1 MTEPNGGTSPG
12 RTTAASGDASDD
24 TGSPAPPR
32 GPDSVEP
39 SPASATAENESASDL
54 TDSSRETSEPAASR
68 PASGEGPLHTSD
80 LVQRGDQ
87 ATGNTEPAVAQDG
100 DEGSG
105 PPLVSDADD
114 YLSRWQT
121 IQAGFVDEPKR
132 AVQDAD
138 SLVAEVMQR
147 LAESFATE
155 RDRLD
160 QQWSGGQEAGTEELR
175 VALQRYRSF
184 FNRLLKT

>member
-1 MTEPNGGTSPG
+1 MTELESETG
-12 RTTAASGDASDD
+12 RTREAQSSGDVGDATSA
-24 TGSPAPPR
+24 PAPP
-32 GPDSVEP
+32 G
-39 SPASATAENESASDL
+39 
-54 TDSSRETSEPAASR
+54 
-68 PASGEGPLHTSD
+68 SGEGRLRTSD

-87 ATGNTEPAVAQDG
+87 DSATSEAAADSQG
-100 DEGSG
+100 DDAG
-105 PPLVSDADD
+105 PPLVSDADS
-114 YLSRWQT
+114 YLSRWQAV
-121 IQAGFVDEPKR
+121 QAAFVDEPKR

-155 RDRLD
+155 RDRLE

-175 VALQRYRSF
+175 LALQRYRSF

>member
-1 MTEPNGGTSPG
+1 MTELESETG
-12 RTTAASGDASDD
+12 RTREAQSSGDVGDA
-24 TGSPAPPR
+24 TTAPAPP
-32 GPDSVEP
+32 G
-39 SPASATAENESASDL
+39 
-54 TDSSRETSEPAASR
+54 
-68 PASGEGPLHTSD
+68 SGEGRLHTSD

-87 ATGNTEPAVAQDG
+87 DSATSEAAAGQD
-100 DEGSG
+100 DDAG
-105 PPLVSDADD
+105 PPLVSDADS
-114 YLSRWQT
+114 YLSRWQAV
-121 IQAGFVDEPKR
+121 QAAFVDEPKR

-155 RDRLD
+155 RDRLE

-175 VALQRYRSF
+175 LALQRYRSF